1 MESKAF
7 SEIVRTH
14 QQEIYFFVRRML
26 LDHDDTNDVVQ
37 NTFIKAWK
45 GIKNFRGDA
54 KISTWLTRIAYNESI
69 NFLNKRKKIA
79 GVDFEQVSEK
89 LDNIISEDD
98 LYTGDEIQQILQLA
112 IATLPEKQKAVFIMK
127 YYKEMKY
134 REMSEITE
142 TSEGALKASY
152 HLAVKKIEYFVNQY

>member
-1 MESKAF
+1 
-7 SEIVRTH
+7 
-14 QQEIYFFVRRML
+14 ML